1 MQPLTTPSAG
11 HEICHECEGK
21 RTCWSCFGKGTRAN
35 GAACGECGGNGL
47 CAVCH
52 GDGELEAGAGATA
65 AALPQREAIPV
76 GWFRELGYETAFSL
90 EQAKGRDRSHSAD
103 VARYLRGGKILV
115 ASPGL
120 ARDIYDRT
128 VVAGSHSM
136 RTDGDF
142 VWPDVLAYYVEKYG
156 IELPPIFE
164 ARMAAAG
171 WNAPAEIDIHGL
183 GIKTPR

>member
-1 MQPLTTPSAG
+1 MQPLTIPSPG
-11 HEICHECEGK
+11 HDVCYECEGK
-21 RTCWSCFGKGTRAN
+21 RTCWSCFGAGTRSN
-35 GAACGECGGNGL
+35 GNPCGECGGDGL
-47 CAVCH
+47 CAVC
-52 GDGELEAGAGATA
+52 GGAGELESGAASPVTA
-65 AALPQREAIPV
+65 QREAIPV
-76 GWFRELGYETAFSL
+76 GWFRELGYETAFSI
-90 EQAKGRDRSHSAD
+90 EQWKNRDPEHTAD

-120 ARDIYDRT
+120 ARDIYDRA

-156 IELPPIFE
+156 VELPPIFE

-171 WNAPAEIDIHGL
+171 WNAPDDVDIVGL
-183 GIKTPR
+183 GIKHTK